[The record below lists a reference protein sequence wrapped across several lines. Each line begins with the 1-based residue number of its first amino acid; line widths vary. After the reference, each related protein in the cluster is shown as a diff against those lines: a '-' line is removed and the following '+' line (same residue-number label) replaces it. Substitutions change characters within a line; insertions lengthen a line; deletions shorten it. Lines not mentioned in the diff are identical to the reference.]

1 MKCQPRIPGVIF
13 VISEFPLKQQVSSTA
28 RTRLP
33 TSCTVRWEL
42 CRRET
47 VENLE
52 KVESVCV
59 SFSTSCDVLCK
70 DLSLLGWQMRLSVER
85 LRIWHIS
92 PSSECEDAK
101 MPLAMLMMQYNTQ
114 LSGMEKL
121 AWALEKNFFAWCWKK
136 WNPRTESY
144 SAYIWKLFC

>member
-1 MKCQPRIPGVIF
+1 M
-13 VISEFPLKQQVSSTA
+13 
-28 RTRLP
+28 
-33 TSCTVRWEL
+33 

-70 DLSLLGWQMRLSVER
+70 DLSLLGRQMRLSVER

-101 MPLAMLMMQYNTQ
+101 MPLAMLMI
-114 LSGMEKL
+114 
-121 AWALEKNFFAWCWKK
+121 LELKVTPRIFENFFLLNRIKTFETIERFPALHRSLS
-136 WNPRTESY
+136 N
-144 SAYIWKLFC
+144 

>member
-1 MKCQPRIPGVIF
+1 MSAENSRSNFPYFRIPPQAASVLNSKDKAPYILYCEVRVVQGKNGWN
-13 VISEFPLKQQVSSTA
+13 SEKA
-28 RTRLP
+28 
-33 TSCTVRWEL
+33 
-42 CRRET
+42 
-47 VENLE
+47 
-52 KVESVCV
+52 ESVCV
-59 SFSTSCDVLCK
+59 SFSTSCDVLSK
-70 DLSLLGWQMRLSVER
+70 DLSLLGRQMRLSVER

-114 LSGMEKL
+114 LSGMQR
-121 AWALEKNFFAWCWKK
+121 LELQKNIFAWCWKK